1 MGLFL
6 SNRDDGKT
14 DELGHNLVLKH
25 AFSGDIISGFIA
37 TQAGTPGLSIEV
49 GEGYALVTDGEKKFE
64 VWSDATETLAITTPN
79 VSNPRID
86 LVVGYVDLDE
96 TVQST
101 DPNNEDIFKLAVVA
115 GTPAGSPSVPSS
127 GQIQSAIGASNP
139 YIIIAQVAVG
149 AGVTTIT
156 NGNITDSRTPAYV
169 NLAIYANYVTTLAIL
184 DDAVTAPKVSGLDK
198 SNLTTDSNPYKFSVY
213 RNAAANSGNGA
224 FAKVSFDT
232 ELFDT
237 NSNFASGS
245 YTAPVSGF
253 YQFNW
258 SIRFGA
264 GDKDIAS
271 GIVVN
276 GSSVRIP
283 EARGN
288 ASTAV
293 GVGSSSLIQLTA
305 GDVVEVHAYASTTQA
320 LAPGLNNCWF
330 DGFLVSRT

>member
-1 MGLFL
+1 MCI
-6 SNRDDGKT
+6 RDSAYT
-14 DELGHNLVLKH
+14 
-25 AFSGDIISGFIA
+25 AWIP
-37 TQAGTPGLSIEV
+37 AGAPET
-49 GEGYALVTDGEKKFE
+49 VT
-64 VWSDATETLAITTPN
+64 VTTANP
-79 VSNPRID
+79 SNPRID
-86 LVVGYVDLDE
+86 RLVMYVDRGA
-96 TVQST
+96 TPSSAT
-101 DPNNEDIFKLAVVA
+101 ANNPTLCKLMLVA
-115 GTPAGSPSVPSS
+115 GTPAGSPSRPSNGTVDTAVS
-127 GQIQSAIGASNP
+127 NNP
-139 YIIIAQVAVG
+139 YIDLADIRVN
-149 AGVTTIT
+149 AGVTQIT
-156 NGNITDSRTPAYV
+156 DANITDTRVLVGAPIADGS
-169 NLAIYANYVTTLAIL
+169 
-184 DDAVTAPKVSGLDK
+184 VTAPKVSGLDK
-198 SNLTTDSNPYKFSVY
+198 SNLTVDSNPYKFSVY

-232 ELFDT
+232 ELYDT

-264 GDKDIAS
+264 ADKDIAS

-293 GVGSSSLIQLTA
+293 GVGASSLIQLTA
-305 GDVVEVHAYASTTQA
+305 GDVVEVHAYATTTQA